1 MCFQVCYLQKEI
13 KLKDRNIQDTS
24 EQNILLQ
31 QTLHHQ
37 QQMLQQETIRNEEL
51 EDNQIKLEKQVQ
63 YAEKCLHK
71 DRQLN
76 AFMCVFVIALKSEC
90 LVTDIYYFRYI

>member
-1 MCFQVCYLQKEI
+1 MSFQVHYLQKEI
-13 KLKDRNIQDTS
+13 KLKDQNIQDTS

-51 EDNQIKLEKQVQ
+51 EDNQTKLEKQVQ
-63 YAEKCLHK
+63 
-71 DRQLN
+71 
-76 AFMCVFVIALKSEC
+76 
-90 LVTDIYYFRYI
+90 

>member
-1 MCFQVCYLQKEI
+1 MSFQVHYLQKEI
-13 KLKDRNIQDTS
+13 KLKNQNIQDTS

-63 YAEKCLHK
+63 
-71 DRQLN
+71 
-76 AFMCVFVIALKSEC
+76 
-90 LVTDIYYFRYI
+90 